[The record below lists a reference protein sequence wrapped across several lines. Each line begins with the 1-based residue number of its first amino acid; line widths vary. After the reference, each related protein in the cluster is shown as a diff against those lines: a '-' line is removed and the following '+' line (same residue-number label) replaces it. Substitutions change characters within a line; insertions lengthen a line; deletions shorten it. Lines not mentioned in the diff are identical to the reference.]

1 MNILITDDLYTDV
14 LSLLD
19 EIDDN
24 IELNNLEKDIYR
36 IIIDLFILNQQSPLS
51 PKDFIEKSL
60 SIFLNESTPLEFLKN
75 LLIPEIDFST
85 TEQPVLYNQIDPG
98 KQTSDRAPRLRN
110 NNGQLLPP
118 SDPEFDPNPMAV
130 RYTDTGETYVRF
142 TDYGLDG
149 ASKNFYFYFGIEMSN
164 QFKVSDRS
172 PVAGPILLVNAFP
185 AEEPTIKKTVTRLS
199 NELLEIST
207 AVAFEIN
214 DYISSEGIK
223 QIDIYRTSNP
233 SDSLSIRTM
242 KSVAVGDEP
251 VDDFTDVSFPLY
263 GDPLFYRI
271 VALREIVNENDQTE
285 YIPSKPSN
293 VVLTNIVDNVNPEP
307 PHLSYTSDPPTTSTP
322 ITLNNVVLSWQPT
335 CYNGTYYLYVMTS
348 SGNWQK
354 IYEVKSNDPVISVDL
369 ADTDLQD
376 GSIIKQDEDENTIYK
391 RFRVQVENSSGLL
404 NLMNDELT
412 V

>member
-1 MNILITDDLYTDV
+1 MCKLIGDFLFA
-14 LSLLD
+14 
-19 EIDDN
+19 
-24 IELNNLEKDIYR
+24 EK
-36 IIIDLFILNQQSPLS
+36 
-51 PKDFIEKSL
+51 
-60 SIFLNESTPLEFLKN
+60 
-75 LLIPEIDFST
+75 
-85 TEQPVLYNQIDPG
+85 
-98 KQTSDRAPRLRN
+98 
-110 NNGQLLPP
+110 
-118 SDPEFDPNPMAV
+118 
-130 RYTDTGETYVRF
+130 
-142 TDYGLDG
+142 
-149 ASKNFYFYFGIEMSN
+149 
-164 QFKVSDRS
+164 
-172 PVAGPILLVNAFP
+172 
-185 AEEPTIKKTVTRLS
+185 PTIKKTVTHLS

-242 KSVAVGDEP
+242 KLVKSVVVGDEL

-335 CYNGTYYLYVMTS
+335 CYNGTYYLCYDKL
-348 SGNWQK
+348 G
-354 IYEVKSNDPVISVDL
+354 
-369 ADTDLQD
+369 
-376 GSIIKQDEDENTIYK
+376 
-391 RFRVQVENSSGLL
+391 
-404 NLMNDELT
+404 
-412 V
+412 